1 MKAGETAEISIFDE
15 IGMWGVT
22 AKNFIDELNTISAKQ
37 ITLSINSPGG
47 SVFDAI
53 AIYNALRKKDAKVTC
68 RVLGVAASAASLIA
82 MAGDKIVMPENTF
95 MMIHNPMSGCHGNA
109 DDMRELADV
118 LDKIGASIV
127 ALYAARTGKT
137 EDEVKS
143 LLANDT
149 WLTAAEA
156 VELGFADEMEDV
168 LKIAASFEIDRL
180 PENIQNAF
188 TNAVVQ
194 TTVTTTTWTED
205 DKSEDDKPEGDPME
219 PPTAFADTVVASLK
233 ASGLDAYATEFVLS
247 VADKPA
253 LDAAIAN
260 ALEVKALC
268 AVAGKPDDAGKHI
281 RARTPVADVR
291 AALMAALAQAD
302 EDSQTDGAQPSGSST
317 QGTEKPTASVTTASI
332 WASRRH

>member
-1 MKAGETAEISIFDE
+1 MKTWFSMKAGETTAEISIFDE

-22 AKNFIDELNTISAKQ
+22 AKNFIDELNTISAKE

-95 MMIHNPMSGCHGNA
+95 MMIHNPIGGCRGNA
-109 DDMRELADV
+109 EDMRDLADV

-127 ALYAARTGKT
+127 ATYVARTGKS
-137 EDEVKS
+137 EDEVKA
-143 LLANDT
+143 LLAQDT
-149 WLTAAEA
+149 WMTAAEA
-156 VELGFADEMEDV
+156 VEMGFADEMEAV
-168 LKIAASFEIDRL
+168 LKIAAAFEIDRL

-188 TNAVVQ
+188 KAGEQAPAPAPQSTFTDQ
-194 TTVTTTTWTED
+194 
-205 DKSEDDKPEGDPME
+205 
-219 PPTAFADTVVASLK
+219 VVAALT
-233 ASGLDAYATEFVLS
+233 AANLGDYANVFALDASIKDSAS
-247 VADKPA
+247 
-253 LDAAIAN
+253 LDAAIAD
-260 ALEVKALC
+260 AREIVALC
-268 AVAGKPDDAGKHI
+268 NVAGKNDEAGKHI

-291 AALMAALAQAD
+291 AALMAALAKAD
-302 EDSQTDGAQPSGSST
+302 EDSQTDGSQPSGSST
-317 QGTEKPTASVTTASI
+317 QGTEKPTASVTTAAI